1 MSDTTTKPETIEVN
15 DLDKFVKLLANWHS
29 SKVKVLEHML
39 LIPDGTVMELDG
51 TDHNLTGDMLI
62 GFRAGLSVALAELGS
77 LPFMYETEVEDAAND
92 STQPE

>member
-1 MSDTTTKPETIEVN
+1 MAQENQDTLVIKDVN
-15 DLDKFVKLLANWHS
+15 QFVQILVAWHS
-29 SKVKVLEHML
+29 EKVKVLEHML

-92 STQPE
+92 STQAE

>member
-1 MSDTTTKPETIEVN
+1 MTQENQDTLVLEDMN
-15 DLDKFVKLLANWHS
+15 QFVQILVAWHS
-29 SKVKVLEHML
+29 EKIKILKHML

-77 LPFMYETEVEDAAND
+77 LTFMYETEVEDAAND
-92 STQPE
+92 STQAE

>member
-1 MSDTTTKPETIEVN
+1 MTQENQDTLVIEDMN
-15 DLDKFVKLLANWHS
+15 QFVQILVAWHS
-29 SKVKVLEHML
+29 EKVKVLEHML

-77 LPFMYETEVEDAAND
+77 LPFMYETEAEDAAND
-92 STQPE
+92 STQAE